1 MADNQA
7 TRADGNLAGKVA
19 VVTGAARRRSIGRAT
34 ALRLAADGADIAC
47 LDVARPPDHAPGY
60 GTGDRDQLAEAVDE
74 VRATGRRA
82 LGVVVDVR
90 DADALQAAV
99 DEVVATLGRVDICC
113 AMAGGTGFG
122 NGIAP
127 LLRLEEQAWDWVV
140 DVNLKGT
147 WLTNA
152 ACARAMIAG
161 GRGGRIVNV
170 ASSVALPGTNG
181 TSGMAAYAA
190 AKSGVIVLTQHLA
203 VELGAHGILVNAVSP
218 GMIDTQA
225 SEPVRE
231 RLAARGTLD
240 RWIDGLPLG
249 RIGQA
254 EEVAA
259 AVAWLCGDGASYV
272 TGDTLNLSGGQV
284 MG

>member
-1 MADNQA
+1 M
-7 TRADGNLAGKVA
+7 
-19 VVTGAARRRSIGRAT
+19 VTGAARRRSIGRAT

-47 LDVARPPDHAPGY
+47 LDVARPPDHAPEHGAA
-60 GTGDRDQLAEAVDE
+60 DPHQLAEVVDE

-82 LGVVVDVR
+82 VGVVVDVR
-90 DADALQAAV
+90 DAAALATAV

-127 LLRLEEQAWDWVV
+127 LLRLDEPAWDWVV

-147 WLTNA
+147 WLTA
-152 ACARAMIAG
+152 TACARAMIAG
-161 GRGGRIVNV
+161 GQGGRIVNV
-170 ASSVALPGTNG
+170 ASSVALAGTNG
-181 TSGMAAYAA
+181 TSRMAAYAA
-190 AKSGVIVLTQHLA
+190 AKAGVIVLTQHLA
-203 VELGAHGILVNAVSP
+203 VELGPHGILVNAVSP

-231 RLAARGTLD
+231 RLARRGTLESWVS
-240 RWIDGLPLG
+240 RLPLG
-249 RIGQA
+249 RIGRS